1 MFSHVILGAN
11 DLEASRKFYDAA
23 LATLGIGEPA
33 HDPKGRYFYRT
44 PTGVFGITN
53 PINGEPATH
62 GKALLSALPQRVRK
76 RWTPG
81 IRPASKQVVQTA
93 RILPVFGKGRG

>member
-23 LATLGIGEPA
+23 LATLGIGGPA
-33 HDPKGRYFYRT
+33 HDPKGRYFYRAYS
-44 PTGVFGITN
+44 VL
-53 PINGEPATH
+53 PILLMVNRRRTAT
-62 GKALLSALPQRVRK
+62 ASPSALPRRVRK

-81 IRPASKQVVQTA
+81 IKPALKQVVKTA
-93 RILPVFGKGRG
+93 KILPVFAKVRG

>member
-33 HDPKGRYFYRT
+33 HDPKGRYFIVPLPAYSVLPILLMVNRRRT
-44 PTGVFGITN
+44 
-53 PINGEPATH
+53 AT
-62 GKALLSALPQRVRK
+62 ASPSALPRRVRK

-81 IRPASKQVVQTA
+81 IKPALKQVVKTA
-93 RILPVFGKGRG
+93 KILPVFAKVRG

>member
-1 MFSHVILGAN
+1 MFSHVILGAH
-11 DLEASRKFYDAA
+11 DLEASRTFYDAA

-33 HDPKGRYFYRT
+33 HDPKGRYFNVPLPVCLVLPIQLTVNRLRT
-44 PTGVFGITN
+44 
-53 PINGEPATH
+53 AT
-62 GKALLSALPQRVRK
+62 ALLSALPQRVRK